1 MRIVVCALAAL
12 SMAACASIP
21 PVPNAR
27 PLNANH
33 IETLGPTP
41 VTVSENNTGVG
52 KAWLAQD
59 SSAAGASQ
67 GMLGVLISAAF
78 DAMMNAGPSRR
89 AVQAADEVA
98 EVMPVDALNTSLVE
112 QLRREA
118 AVAPA
123 GGGVTVSEVK
133 LVQRRTAPI
142 TINDN
147 VEVATSYLLS
157 EDATTLQA
165 IFNLSYTNPAV
176 PYVTPYTFEKAPP
189 KSELTGPLYRNT
201 FTWYSRQLPVPVLT
215 PELRERLIAS
225 IQDSARDPSGAL
237 PVEGT
242 DAFKAMT
249 RELEEARDDR
259 LTKAEISIFLTRE
272 WSKDNGALLRAEIE
286 AAHAF
291 LARYAVLDMN
301 RTAIPSLTGQ
311 DEIVET
317 MADGRTIRRL
327 GSGVMTGSYVSSPSD
342 VMSFSTYGNS
352 VAVARAHRARA
363 EAQAALQ

>member
-1 MRIVVCALAAL
+1 MSV
-12 SMAACASIP
+12 P
-21 PVPNAR
+21 QVPNAR
-27 PLNANH
+27 PLNASH

-67 GMLGVLISAAF
+67 GLIGVLVSVAF

-89 AVQAADEVA
+89 ATQAADEIA
-98 EVMPVDALNTSLVE
+98 EAVSVEALNASLVE
-112 QLRREA
+112 HFRRQA

-123 GGGVTVSEVK
+123 GGVTVSEVK

-147 VEVATSYLLS
+147 VEVASSYLLS
-157 EDATTLQA
+157 EDATTLQVV
-165 IFNLSYTNPAV
+165 FNLSYTNPAV
-176 PYVTPYTFEKAPP
+176 PYVTPYTFEEAPP
-189 KSELTGPLYRNT
+189 KSELSGPLYRNT

-225 IQDSARDPSGAL
+225 IQDSARDESGAL
-237 PVEGT
+237 PAEGT

-249 RELEEARDDR
+249 RELEQARDDQ
-259 LTKAEISIFLTRE
+259 LTKAEIAIFLTRE
-272 WSKDNGALLRAEIE
+272 WSKDNGALLRAEVE
-286 AAHAF
+286 QAHAF
-291 LARYAVLDMN
+291 IARYALLDMN
-301 RTAIPSLTGQ
+301 RTAIPSLTGL

-317 MADGRTIRRL
+317 LPDGRIVRRL
-327 GSGVMTGSYVSSPSD
+327 GAGVTAGSYVSSPSE
-342 VMSFSTYGNS
+342 VGSFSTYGNS
-352 VAVARAHRARA
+352 VAVAQVHRARA
-363 EAQAALQ
+363 EAQAAIQ

>member
-1 MRIVVCALAAL
+1 MRIVACALAAL
-12 SMAACASIP
+12 SLAACASVP

-27 PLNANH
+27 PLNAGH
-33 IETLGPTP
+33 IEAMGPTP
-41 VTVSENNTGVG
+41 VTVSENNIGVG

-67 GMLGVLISAAF
+67 GMLGVLFAVAF

-89 AVQAADEVA
+89 AGQAADEVA
-98 EVMPVDALNTSLVE
+98 EVMPVDALNASLVE
-112 QLRREA
+112 HFRRQA
-118 AVAPA
+118 AAEPA
-123 GGGVTVSEVK
+123 SGVSISEVK

-147 VEVATSYLLS
+147 VEVASSYLLS
-157 EDATTLQA
+157 EDATTLKVTVD
-165 IFNLSYTNPAV
+165 LSYTNPAL
-176 PYVTPYTFEKAPP
+176 PYVTPYTFEEAPP
-189 KSELTGPLYRNT
+189 KSELSGPLYRNT

-225 IQDSARDPSGAL
+225 IQDSARDASGAL
-237 PVEGT
+237 PAEGT
-242 DAFKAMT
+242 DAFKGMT

-272 WSKDNGALLRAEIE
+272 WSRDNGALLRAEIE

-291 LARYAVLDMN
+291 IARYAVLDMN

-317 MADGRTIRRL
+317 VADGRTVRRL
-327 GSGVMTGSYVSSPSD
+327 GSGVMAGSYASSPSE

-352 VAVARAHRARA
+352 VAVAQAHRARA
-363 EAQAALQ
+363 EAQAAVQ

>member
-1 MRIVVCALAAL
+1 MRIVACALAAL
-12 SMAACASIP
+12 SLAACASVP

-27 PLNANH
+27 PLNASH
-33 IETLGPTP
+33 IEAMGPTP
-41 VTVSENNTGVG
+41 VTVSENNIGVG

-67 GMLGVLISAAF
+67 GMLGVLFAVAF

-89 AVQAADEVA
+89 AGQAADEVA
-98 EVMPVDALNTSLVE
+98 EVMPVDALNASLVE
-112 QLRREA
+112 HFRRQA
-118 AVAPA
+118 AAEPA
-123 GGGVTVSEVK
+123 SGVSISEVK

-147 VEVATSYLLS
+147 VEVASSYLLS
-157 EDATTLQA
+157 EDATTLKVTVD
-165 IFNLSYTNPAV
+165 LSYTNPAL
-176 PYVTPYTFEKAPP
+176 PYVTPYTFEEAPP
-189 KSELTGPLYRNT
+189 KSELSGPLYRNT

-225 IQDSARDPSGAL
+225 IQDSARDASGAL
-237 PVEGT
+237 PAEGT
-242 DAFKAMT
+242 DAFKGMT

-272 WSKDNGALLRAEIE
+272 WSRDNGALLRAEVE

-291 LARYAVLDMN
+291 IARYAVLDMN

-317 MADGRTIRRL
+317 LADGRTVRRL
-327 GSGVMTGSYVSSPSD
+327 GSGVMAGSYASSPSE

-352 VAVARAHRARA
+352 VAVAQAHRARA
-363 EAQAALQ
+363 EAQAAVQ

>member
-12 SMAACASIP
+12 SVTACASMP
-21 PVPNAR
+21 QVPNAR
-27 PLNANH
+27 PLNASH
-33 IETLGPTP
+33 IATLGPTP

-67 GMLGVLISAAF
+67 GMLGVLISVAF

-89 AVQAADEVA
+89 AAQAADEVA
-98 EVMPVDALNTSLVE
+98 EVMPVDALNASLVE
-112 QLRREA
+112 HFRRQA
-118 AVAPA
+118 AVAPTD
-123 GGGVTVSEVK
+123 GVTVSEVK

-147 VEVATSYLLS
+147 VEVTTSYLLS
-157 EDATTLQA
+157 EDATTLQVVS
-165 IFNLSYTNPAV
+165 NLSYTNPTL

-189 KSELTGPLYRNT
+189 KSELSGPLYRNT

-225 IQDSARDPSGAL
+225 IQDSARDSSGAL
-237 PVEGT
+237 PVEGS

-249 RELEEARDDR
+249 RELEQARDDR

-272 WSKDNGALLRAEIE
+272 WSKDNGALLRAAVEE
-286 AAHAF
+286 AHAF
-291 LARYAVLDMN
+291 IARYAPLDMN
-301 RTAIPSLTGQ
+301 RTVVPSLTGQ

-327 GSGVMTGSYVSSPSD
+327 GSGVLTGSYVSSPSE

-352 VAVARAHRARA
+352 VAVARTYRARA
-363 EAQAALQ
+363 EAQASVQ

>member
-1 MRIVVCALAAL
+1 MRVVACALAAL
-12 SMAACASIP
+12 SMVACTTVP

-27 PLNANH
+27 PLNASH
-33 IETLGPTP
+33 IEALGPTP
-41 VTVSENNTGVG
+41 VTVSENNIGVG

-67 GMLGVLISAAF
+67 GLLGVLISVAF

-89 AVQAADEVA
+89 AAQAADEVA

-112 QLRREA
+112 HFRRQA
-118 AVAPA
+118 SAAPA
-123 GGGVTVSEVK
+123 GGVTISEVK

-147 VEVATSYLLS
+147 VEVASSYLLS
-157 EDATTLQA
+157 EDATTLQVTV
-165 IFNLSYTNPAV
+165 NLSYTNPAL
-176 PYVTPYTFEKAPP
+176 PYVTPYTFDGAPP
-189 KSELTGPLYRNT
+189 KSELSGPLYRNT
-201 FTWYSRQLPVPVLT
+201 FTYYSRQLPVPVLT

-225 IQDSARDPSGAL
+225 IQDSARDASGAL
-237 PVEGT
+237 PAEGT
-242 DAFKAMT
+242 DAFKGMT

-272 WSKDNGALLRAEIE
+272 WSKDNGALLRAEVE

-291 LARYAVLDMN
+291 IARYTVLDMN

-317 MADGRTIRRL
+317 VADGRTVRRL
-327 GSGVMTGSYVSSPSD
+327 GSGVMTGSYISSPSD

-352 VAVARAHRARA
+352 VAVAQVHRARA
-363 EAQAALQ
+363 EAQATGR

>member
-12 SMAACASIP
+12 SMAACASVP

-27 PLNANH
+27 PLNASH

-89 AVQAADEVA
+89 ATQAADEIA
-98 EVMPVDALNTSLVE
+98 EVMPVDALNASLVE
-112 QLRREA
+112 HFQHQVSA
-118 AVAPA
+118 APA
-123 GGGVTVSEVK
+123 GGVSVSEVK
-133 LVQRRTAPI
+133 LSQRRTGPLI
-142 TINDN
+142 INDN
-147 VEVATSYLLS
+147 VEATASYLLS
-157 EDATTLQA
+157 EDATTLQVVV
-165 IFNLSYTNPAV
+165 NLSYTNPAV
-176 PYVTPYTFEKAPP
+176 PYVTPYTFEEAPP
-189 KSELTGPLYRNT
+189 KSELSGPLYRNS

-225 IQDSARDPSGAL
+225 IQDSARDESGAL

-242 DAFKAMT
+242 DAFKGMT
-249 RELEEARDDR
+249 RELEEARDDK

-272 WSKDNGALLRAEIE
+272 WSKDNGALLRAEVE

-291 LARYAVLDMN
+291 IARYTVIDMN
-301 RTAIPSLTGQ
+301 RTTIPSLTGQ

-352 VAVARAHRARA
+352 VAVARAHSPRAQ
-363 EAQAALQ
+363 AQAAGR